1 MVLNYLGRPG
11 FLTGY
16 IAQSPAP
23 RDADTAVAELMAMLG
38 KAGITSETG
47 LKNIA
52 A

>member
-1 MVLNYLGRPG
+1 MVVGYLGRPG

-16 IAQSPAP
+16 MAQTGAA
-23 RDADTAVAELMAMLG
+23 RDADGAMAELMATLD
-38 KAGITSETG
+38 KAGITPQTG